1 MLVRINVNKLIT
13 GLKNSYWPDSL
24 SEYLK
29 FFSILYDE
37 KAIRSGIIEREKALP
52 MNYFATLI
60 FGDPDLFEWMELRNH
75 FNHDRLLYIIGSLF
89 QLGCFAKDV
98 DIQRLAE
105 YILSRWR
112 FAWDNDIVFV
122 KYDLMLAS
130 GTYQLKPVDDHV
142 EFYWKKAC
150 MINKYNPSSKRNERT
165 EF

>member
-13 GLKNSYWPDSL
+13 GLKNGFWPDSL
-24 SEYLK
+24 AQYLK
-29 FFSILYDE
+29 FFSLLYDE
-37 KAIRSGIIEREKALP
+37 KAISSGIIEREKAMP
-52 MNYFATLI
+52 MTYFATLI

-105 YILSRWR
+105 YFLSRWK
-112 FAWDNDIVFV
+112 FAWDNDIDFV
-122 KYDLMLAS
+122 KYNLNLAS
-130 GTYQLKPVDDHV
+130 GAHHFKAVDDHV

-150 MINKYNPSSKRNERT
+150 MINKYNPNPKRK
-165 EF
+165 